1 MGMKGIAGERVRRV
15 VLVVC
20 ALLLIYAVLSVL
32 SVGVGETHGG
42 TVETLN
48 GQSDTAPLAV
58 PLLLFVIGAG
68 GFLAALGWRPNGRD
82 R

>member
-1 MGMKGIAGERVRRV
+1 MKKIVGERVRRV

-20 ALLLIYAVLSVL
+20 ALVLIYAVLGVL

-48 GQSDTAPLAV
+48 GQSDTSPLTI
-58 PLLLFVIGAG
+58 PLLLFVVGAG
-68 GFLAALGWRPNGRD
+68 GFLAALGWRPGRRD

>member
-68 GFLAALGWRPNGRD
+68 GFLAALGWRPGRRD

>member
-20 ALLLIYAVLSVL
+20 TLLLIYAVLSVL

-48 GQSDTAPLAV
+48 GQSDTSPLIV
-58 PLLLFVIGAG
+58 PLLLFIIGAG
-68 GFLAALGWRPNGRD
+68 GFLAALGWRPGNRD